1 MPEGMPR
8 DDIKNLFQHFK
19 GKIDE
24 RERKLYSKLID
35 DTKAHPDITLELERE
50 GHARKG
56 YIKAYQHKETHDL
69 YYMYI
74 TQDNDRIDITGMPM
88 TDLKDVIAQ
97 VRNCVKVVS

>member
-35 DTKAHPDITLELERE
+35 DTKAHPDITLDRERRT
-50 GHARKG
+50 RK
-56 YIKAYQHKETHDL
+56 KRL
-69 YYMYI
+69 Y
-74 TQDNDRIDITGMPM
+74 
-88 TDLKDVIAQ
+88 
-97 VRNCVKVVS
+97 